1 MDLFE
6 LNNGIAYPSV
16 HALLIEPFKSMWE
29 RDTSE
34 DKTNVMKVF
43 TYIELVCSPKKSN
56 PFFGYSETDR
66 PSKVKKEVYGDENYH
81 TTDFMMQGVMKYKEL
96 LSMSSPTY
104 PLLNAALMASD
115 SLIEFLEDVN
125 LSERTASGGAVIKP
139 KDVTSALKEIPD
151 VAKSITTLQEK
162 VQGELIE
169 EAKTRNQR
177 EVGQYEV

>member
-6 LNNGIAYPSV
+6 VINGIAYPST
-16 HALLIEPFKSMWE
+16 HALLIEPFKTIWE
-29 RDTSE
+29 KDTSDE
-34 DKTNVMKVF
+34 KGNAMKVF

-66 PSKVKKEVYGDENYH
+66 PGKVKKEVYNDENYK

-96 LSMSSPTY
+96 LSVFSPTY

-115 SLIEFLEDVN
+115 SLTQFLESVDLN
-125 LSERTASGGAVIKP
+125 ERTASGGAVLKP
-139 KDVTSALKEIPD
+139 GDVTKALKEIPD
-151 VAKSITTLQEK
+151 VAKSIATLQEK

-177 EVGQYEV
+177 EIGQYER